1 MSLSAEGAGAILG
14 HEAIYLEAYQDPV
27 GIWTI
32 AGGHTAAAGGLVP
45 RAGMIITLAKA
56 MEIFRADMAKFERGV
71 SAAVRT
77 KAQHEFDGFVSFHF
91 NTGAVK
97 TGSVDDQ
104 WNAGNRAG
112 AMKTL
117 NAYVNARG
125 QRLAGLVTRRKEEE
139 AMIMRGVY
147 PKRKILVK
155 DRVGSQGRYV
165 TVDQLP
171 GSHAAPLAVEVD
183 VPMIAP
189 PAAKPAPRQPNFLA
203 DIGRYIGGLLGWI

>member
-1 MSLSAEGAGAILG
+1 MNLSAEGAAAILG
-14 HEAIYLEAYQDPV
+14 HEAIYLEAYRDPV

-32 AGGHTAAAGGLVP
+32 GAGHTAAAGGLAP
-45 RAGMIITLAKA
+45 RAGVILTMAKA

-117 NAYVNARG
+117 NAYVNAKGR
-125 QRLAGLVTRRKEEE
+125 RLAGLVTRRREEE
-139 AMIMRGVY
+139 AMIMSGVY
-147 PKRKILVK
+147 PKRKILIK

-171 GSHAAPLAVEVD
+171 WGERAPLAVEVD
-183 VPMIAP
+183 VPLVMPAP
-189 PAAKPAPRQPNFLA
+189 AKPPPRKPNFLA
-203 DIGRYIGGLLGWI
+203 DFGRYIGGLLGWT